1 MTWNLIRFRTRRFF
15 SSDKQVRQILF
26 TKKVFANWLSK
37 MEKGTKLKLKRKLKD
52 PQQNITEEI
61 NRDGTGSNARS
72 NAHVDVEEF
81 VVLTSE
87 SDGEEPQ
94 EKQKKTLQGIE
105 SEPEQ
110 SDRSK
115 RYLLHYSSVNLL
127 PHL

>member
-1 MTWNLIRFRTRRFF
+1 
-15 SSDKQVRQILF
+15 
-26 TKKVFANWLSK
+26 

-52 PQQNITEEI
+52 PQQNISEEI
-61 NRDGTGSNARS
+61 KRDGTGSNARS
-72 NAHVDVEEF
+72 NAHVSPVNYSDSDSVDIEEF

-115 RYLLHYSSVNLL
+115 RYLLHYSLVNLL
-127 PHL
+127 PQLR